1 LDERENSMKKIM
13 YSFACILSIVA
24 LASCGSMP
32 IAPIEDQSLQKVHAI
47 DLTKNEIYDISLE
60 WMAQSLTDYSEVFEL
75 KDKDKGKIIGKGI
88 ISFYGKV
95 SWGWDIIPCRVTM
108 IVEAKDNTYRT
119 TYTNFIG
126 FWGRNYSKPKPLEK
140 KENYDALKAKL
151 SLIDDRLYNYLK
163 KYKSNA
169 NW

>member
-1 LDERENSMKKIM
+1 MKGEDCMKKIM
-13 YSFACILSIVA
+13 YSFAYILSVVA

-32 IAPIEDQSLQKVHAI
+32 IAPTEDQSMRKVHAI

-60 WMAQSLTDYSEVFEL
+60 WMAQSLTDYSETFEL
-75 KDKDKGKIIGKGI
+75 KNKDNGKIIGKGI

-95 SWGWDIIPCRVTM
+95 TWGWQIIPCRVTM

-126 FWGRNYSKPKPLEK
+126 LWGRDYRKPKPLEK
-140 KENYDALKAKL
+140 EENYEALKAKL
-151 SLIDDRLYNYLK
+151 AIIDDALYNYLK
-163 KYKSNA
+163 KFKSNS